1 MSAFYNFHWAR
12 KEHADC
18 LVLVTTLARFS
29 QQDLIDIVDQD
40 ILSGN
45 PYPEALIVIAP
56 ADAAPAIS
64 DALKDMIDTDALIR
78 LPAETPIVLASF
90 DSRGQISAPAAAA
103 LQGTLELRD
112 ADFQSILH
120 AGMFHLVSSREAV
133 LVAPH
138 AHHFVHPR
146 QRHSRAFF
154 RTANTLIQG
163 EEIGFLALVL
173 LPFLGDQDEKVWVD
187 SSSIAALVYAAYAL
201 KGRLSAKTA
210 SIQIQSFLSYEG
222 LDRLRIQD
230 PLKELVLI
238 SATASGSLPEIVASK
253 TKLPKSRVITLFSTT
268 RQSSG
273 TIVFDARESIKGL
286 EPLML
291 ETFEETQCPWCREGS
306 RVITFVGDQ
315 FLADAAT
322 ISAYTIVESAAS
334 SALRAVMKKYR
345 GRDAFSLRQ
354 HKERTGHGLF
364 VDLEHTLLAGSNRA
378 TIRKLVQRNVPA
390 STSHILP
397 TKGTDSE
404 ILAGIVADELR
415 DLGLPRPEILSN
427 EKPDKTIRDRKGVV
441 IVAATLGSGQSFQD
455 ASRDLRKPFENLPRT
470 YFAGVNK
477 HSLAEYQ
484 GTLLKDLEHNNKE
497 HKHIFCVVDAMTLP
511 HENQYSTWTKEL
523 TFWRKVKF
531 DLSMDAATKKV
542 IRFVDQ
548 RIRILSR
555 TIVGNDFFL
564 PNTSDR
570 PLELRPSFAF
580 WDGDYNS
587 ETITQGDVFATI
599 ASILESRRKPSK
611 TGQASVLAQSPFHM
625 NVLSSENFTRFND
638 GVIQAS
644 LLRAAFPH
652 ELSYAHATT
661 ANHSAKISHLIVK
674 MLEHHT
680 DSQGEAVLE
689 FLVALATRQMTL
701 AKVDLQRV
709 VAFPKNK
716 LPSLLAAI
724 LPYIIEENPYAAKLG
739 EDTTP
744 PA

>member
-1 MSAFYNFHWAR
+1 MTFYHFHWLR

-18 LVLVTTLARFS
+18 LVLVTTLAEFDR
-29 QQDLIDIVDQD
+29 QDLIDIIDQD

-56 ADAAPAIS
+56 ADAAPAMS
-64 DALKDMIDTDALIR
+64 DALKNMIDTDALIR
-78 LPAETPIVLASF
+78 LPSETAIVLAAF
-90 DSRGQISAPAAAA
+90 DSRGQITAPTSAA
-103 LQGTLELRD
+103 LQGRFELRSS
-112 ADFQSILH
+112 DFQSIVH
-120 AGMFHLVSSREAV
+120 AGTLHLVSSRQAV

-146 QRHSRAFF
+146 RRHSRAFF

-201 KGRLSAKTA
+201 KGRLSAKTT

-230 PLKELVLI
+230 PSKELVLI

-253 TKLPKSRVITLFSTT
+253 TKLPKNRVITLFSTT
-268 RQSSG
+268 RQPSG
-273 TIVFDARESIKGL
+273 TIVFDARETIKGL

-291 ETFEETQCPWCREGS
+291 ETFEDTQCPWCRDGS

-322 ISAYTIVESAAS
+322 ISAYTIVETAAS
-334 SALRAVMKKYR
+334 PALRAVMKKYR
-345 GRDAFSLRQ
+345 GKDAFSLRQ
-354 HKERTGHGLF
+354 HNERAGHGLF
-364 VDLEHTLLAGSNRA
+364 VDLEHTLLVAGNRPA
-378 TIRKLVQRNVPA
+378 IRKLVQRNVPA

-397 TKGTDSE
+397 TSGKDSE
-404 ILAGIVADELR
+404 MLAEIVADELR

-427 EKPDKTIRDRKGVV
+427 EMPDETTRDRKGVV
-441 IVAATLGSGQSFQD
+441 IVAATLGSGRSFQD
-455 ASRDLRKPFENLPRT
+455 ASRDLRKPFNNLPRT

-511 HENQYSTWTKEL
+511 HENQYSTWAKEL

-531 DLSMDAATKKV
+531 DLSMGASPKKV
-542 IRFVDQ
+542 NRFVDQ

-555 TIVGNDFFL
+555 NIVGNNFFL
-564 PNTSDR
+564 PDTSDR

-580 WDGDYNS
+580 WDGDYKD
-587 ETITQGDVFATI
+587 EIIKQGDVFATI

-611 TGQASVLAQSPFHM
+611 TGQASALVQSPFHM

-638 GVIQAS
+638 GIIQAS
-644 LLRAAFPH
+644 MLRAAFPH

-674 MLEHHT
+674 MLEHHA

-689 FLVALATRQMTL
+689 FLVALATRQLTL
-701 AKVDLQRV
+701 ATVDLQRV
-709 VAFPKNK
+709 AAFPKNR

-724 LPYIIEENPYAAKLG
+724 LPYIIEENPNATNANPQ
-739 EDTTP
+739 TTM